1 MTPPTSSLSVDAL
14 LALIGE
20 LQARN
25 LMLEQQN
32 AVLTARVAELER
44 RLGLD
49 SSNSSKPPSSDGPGK
64 PPHRTQS
71 LRERVEEARGPAWPC
86 GQAPEA
92 V

>member
-1 MTPPTSSLSVDAL
+1 MTPPTASLSVEGL

-20 LQARN
+20 LQAHNR
-25 LMLEQQN
+25 MLEQQN

-64 PPHRTQS
+64 PPRRTQS
-71 LRERVEEARGPAWPC
+71 
-86 GQAPEA
+86 
-92 V
+92 